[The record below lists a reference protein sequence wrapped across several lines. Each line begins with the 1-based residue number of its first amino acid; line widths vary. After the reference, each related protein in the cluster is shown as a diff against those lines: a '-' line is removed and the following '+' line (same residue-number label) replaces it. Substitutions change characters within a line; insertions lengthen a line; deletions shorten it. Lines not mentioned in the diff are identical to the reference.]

1 MDVKKLAGM
10 LIAFSLAVLIIRTAA
25 PGTLAVIDVG
35 LIGLLYVIRSQ
46 RTPEKTSTR
55 IRKALFEAVSVGA
68 TASRPAA
75 PNAHHRSVSRRRGN
89 F

>member
-35 LIGLLYVIRSQ
+35 LIGLLYVIRS
-46 RTPEKTSTR
+46 RRAPEQTSAR
-55 IRKALFEAVSVGA
+55 IRKEIFEAVAG
-68 TASRPAA
+68 RPAA
-75 PNAHHRSVSRRRGN
+75 RQTRR
-89 F
+89 